1 MKFPVLSLLVLL
13 LAFPALAEQYEQLM
27 LPIAPSVTTCGYH
40 SRYEARLIVFNQH
53 AQRLDAF
60 CADGD
65 CGAIAAKSGLE
76 MTGPL
81 TGGTPL
87 PRFLYVPAEQ
97 AKGLRMSHLVES
109 MDMAHPEER
118 SYAEL
123 PIVRASDFRTGKI
136 ELFVRVDEGFRQ
148 GMRLY
153 GLDGHRASQVIMR
166 VFKLD
171 TNQLMREET
180 YTMWPQG
187 AWENEAGLQATP
199 SFSMECDLSVYKW
212 LVGQQV
218 RIELEPVDPET
229 KYWAFISVTNNK
241 TQHFYTVTPR

>member
-1 MKFPVLSLLVLL
+1 MKLSVLSLLVLF
-13 LAFPALAEQYEQLM
+13 LALPLFAADYEQLM

-53 AQRLDAF
+53 DQPLQRF
-60 CADGD
+60 CEDGD
-65 CGAIAAKSGLE
+65 CGFIGAKSGLE

-87 PRFLYVPAEQ
+87 PRFLYVPAGEL
-97 AKGLRMSHLVES
+97 KDLRMSLLVES
-109 MDMAHPEER
+109 MDMERPEER
-118 SYAEL
+118 SFAEL
-123 PIVRASDFRTGKI
+123 PILRASDFRSGKI
-136 ELFVRVDEGFRQ
+136 ELFVRIDEGFRQ
-148 GMRLY
+148 GLRLY
-153 GLDGHRASQVIMR
+153 GLDGHQAQQIIMR

-171 TNQLMREET
+171 TNQLLREET
-180 YTMWPQG
+180 YTMWPVG
-187 AWENEAGLQATP
+187 EWENEAGLQARP
-199 SFSMECDLSVYKW
+199 SFSMECDLSVYTW

-241 TQHFYTVTPR
+241 SQHFYTVTPR